1 MLKQHRCFICTLSFP
16 WKHFESLGEAY
27 NHSSI
32 TGHSK
37 LKNQDKTFGTN
48 KSSIRSKSTTL
59 LSPQREKPKR
69 VQSKFLKKGDGILPG
84 VGLKIDPEKEQ
95 KVIENKLLHK
105 QIMEEFEQN
114 NGPQRIRIQKGP
126 GKYEVITIENGM
138 TLKDMDKNE
147 QRRQQ
152 RKEDKERW
160 KQLEKLMKYREEK
173 LKKDQKM
180 IKKEK

>member
-1 MLKQHRCFICTLSFP
+1 M
-16 WKHFESLGEAY
+16 
-27 NHSSI
+27 
-32 TGHSK
+32 
-37 LKNQDKTFGTN
+37 
-48 KSSIRSKSTTL
+48 
-59 LSPQREKPKR
+59 
-69 VQSKFLKKGDGILPG
+69 KKGDGILPG

-152 RKEDKERW
+152 RKEDKER
-160 KQLEKLMKYREEK
+160 
-173 LKKDQKM
+173 
-180 IKKEK
+180 